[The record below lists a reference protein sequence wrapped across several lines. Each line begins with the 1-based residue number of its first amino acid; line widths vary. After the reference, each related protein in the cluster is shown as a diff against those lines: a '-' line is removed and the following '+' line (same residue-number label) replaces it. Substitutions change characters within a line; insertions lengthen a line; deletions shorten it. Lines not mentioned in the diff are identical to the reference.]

1 MHGAII
7 NAYAQIGKNVIINT
21 GAVIEHDVKIGDN
34 CHILLVTINGE
45 SR

>member
-21 GAVIEHDVKIGDN
+21 GAVIEHDVKIET
-34 CHILLVTINGE
+34 IVIYLLL
-45 SR
+45 

>member
-21 GAVIEHDVKIGDN
+21 GVSLSMMLK
-34 CHILLVTINGE
+34 
-45 SR
+45 